1 MRRLGAWWLVLMALA
16 ACTSLDEGGLR
27 CVMERTTT
35 DRYHGLG
42 VCYTA
47 NVHAVLKDAAGRVF
61 TPSYHGMDTTDA
73 GTHFWTDVYL
83 EDRIAP
89 GVYIVEVRRCAVGCL
104 VEQYPVQ
111 VSEAESPV
119 LTIVCL

>member
-1 MRRLGAWWLVLMALA
+1 MRRLGAWWLVLA
-16 ACTSLDEGGLR
+16 ACTSLDGGGLR

-42 VCYTA
+42 VCYTV
-47 NVHAVLKDAAGRVF
+47 NVHAVLKGVDGRVF

-83 EDRIAP
+83 KDRIAP

-104 VEQYPVQ
+104 VEYPVR
-111 VSEAESPV
+111 VGEAESPV